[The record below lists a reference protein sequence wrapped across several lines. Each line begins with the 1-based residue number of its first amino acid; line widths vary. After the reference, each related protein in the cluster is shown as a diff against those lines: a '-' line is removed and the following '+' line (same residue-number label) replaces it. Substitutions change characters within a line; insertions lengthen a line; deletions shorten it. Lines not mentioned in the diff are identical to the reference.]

1 VSFNTAIFY
10 DIENLLKGYSF
21 SSHLISNLSLEEI
34 LQRIRKTDRI
44 GQIAVQRAYANW
56 SDPRLGIMR
65 GEINELGIDPIQVFG
80 FSREHKKNA
89 ADIQL
94 SIDAI
99 DLAHIR
105 PSIEVYIIVSGDG
118 GFAALAKK
126 LHEYGKTVIGCAY
139 DNAANRTFQAVCDH
153 FVRIADPT
161 EDDRQRLSSSSSVI
175 RPLDGI
181 DPRNARLI
189 SHIKRP
195 TSQDPEEVAAK
206 TKEILHWYATD
217 RTCRAELL
225 VGGIHLS
232 VVQQALR
239 QVIPDLQTIRF
250 GFAKFVEYM
259 QYACKDSELCIARI
273 PPSQVVLRLRA
284 AAPSDAEI
292 LPDMSLR
299 TAHSIE
305 TYQSILSV
313 GSPIYR
319 LPPPHELYII
329 ANWVVKNPMQRVTLA
344 MANEE
349 IVRGLNGA
357 VASEVVK
364 LSLFSFVAAG
374 VFVREPV
381 TVQVSEQ
388 RISLHPEVNSIEHV
402 STILRQ
408 AVSRKISAFL
418 TEPVKEEILDQILPN
433 LN

>member
-34 LQRIRKTDRI
+34 LQRIRKTDKI

-65 GEINELGIDPIQVFG
+65 GEINELGIDPVQVFG
-80 FSREHKKNA
+80 FSREQKKNA

-153 FVRIADPT
+153 FVRITDPT
-161 EDDRQRLSSSSSVI
+161 EDDRQRLGSSTVV
-175 RPLDGI
+175 RALDGI

-189 SHIKRP
+189 SQIKRP
-195 TSQDPEEVAAK
+195 TSQSPEEIAAK
-206 TKEILHWYATD
+206 TKEILHWYASD
-217 RTCRAELL
+217 RTCRSELL

-284 AAPSDAEI
+284 AAPKDAEI

-329 ANWVVKNPMQRVTLA
+329 ANWVIKNPLQQMKLST
-344 MANEE
+344 ANEE

-357 VASEVVK
+357 VAAEVVK
-364 LSLFSFVAAG
+364 LSLFSFVSAG
-374 VFVREPV
+374 IFVREPA
-381 TVQVSEQ
+381 TTHVSEQ
-388 RISLHPEVNSIEHV
+388 RVSLHPEVSSIEHV
-402 STILRQ
+402 SLMLRQ
-408 AVSRKISAFL
+408 AVGRKLAAFL
-418 TEPVKEEILDQILPN
+418 TEPIDEEILNQILPS
-433 LN
+433 LS

>member
-1 VSFNTAIFY
+1 MSFNTAIFY

-34 LQRIRKTDRI
+34 LQRIRKTDKI

-65 GEINELGIDPIQVFG
+65 GEINELGIDPVQVFG
-80 FSREHKKNA
+80 FSREQKKNA

-153 FVRIADPT
+153 FVRITDPT
-161 EDDRQRLSSSSSVI
+161 EDDRQRLGNTVV
-175 RPLDGI
+175 RALDGI

-189 SHIKRP
+189 SQIKRP
-195 TSQDPEEVAAK
+195 ISQSPEEIAAK
-206 TKEILHWYATD
+206 TKEILHWYAND
-217 RTCRAELL
+217 RTCRSELL

-232 VVQQALR
+232 VIQQALR

-284 AAPSDAEI
+284 AAPKDAEI

-329 ANWVVKNPMQRVTLA
+329 ANWVIKNPLQQVKLST
-344 MANEE
+344 ANEE

-357 VASEVVK
+357 VAAEVVK
-364 LSLFSFVAAG
+364 LSLFSFVSAG
-374 VFVREPV
+374 IFVREPA
-381 TVQVSEQ
+381 TTSVSEQ
-388 RISLHPEVNSIEHV
+388 RVSLHPEVSSIEDV
-402 STILRQ
+402 SQMLRQ
-408 AVSRKISAFL
+408 AVARKLTAFL
-418 TEPVKEEILDQILPN
+418 TEPIDEEILNQILPS
-433 LN
+433 LS

>member
-189 SHIKRP
+189 SYIKRP

-329 ANWVVKNPMQRVTLA
+329 ANWVVKNPMQGVTLA

-408 AVSRKISAFL
+408 ALSRKISAFL

>member
-189 SHIKRP
+189 SQIKRP

-206 TKEILHWYATD
+206 TKEILNWYATD

-225 VGGIHLS
+225 MGGIHLS

-329 ANWVVKNPMQRVTLA
+329 ANWIIKNPMQRVTLA
-344 MANEE
+344 TANEE

-357 VASEVVK
+357 VASEIVK

-388 RISLHPEVNSIEHV
+388 RISLHPEVDSIEHV
-402 STILRQ
+402 SNILRQ

-418 TEPVKEEILDQILPN
+418 TEPVREEILDQILPN

>member
-34 LQRIRKTDRI
+34 LQRIRKTDKI

-80 FSREHKKNA
+80 FSREQKKNA

-153 FVRIADPT
+153 FVRITDPT
-161 EDDRQRLSSSSSVI
+161 EDDRQRLGGTVV
-175 RPLDGI
+175 RALDGI

-189 SHIKRP
+189 SQIKRP
-195 TSQDPEEVAAK
+195 NSQSPEEIATK
-206 TKEILHWYATD
+206 TKEILHWYAND
-217 RTCRAELL
+217 RTCRSELL

-239 QVIPDLQTIRF
+239 QVIPELQTIRF

-284 AAPSDAEI
+284 AAPKDAEI

-329 ANWVVKNPMQRVTLA
+329 ANWVIKNPLQRIKLST
-344 MANEE
+344 ANEE

-357 VASEVVK
+357 VAAEVVK
-364 LSLFSFVAAG
+364 LSLFSFVSAG
-374 VFVREPV
+374 IFVREPA
-381 TVQVSEQ
+381 TTSVSEQ
-388 RISLHPEVNSIEHV
+388 RVSLHPEVSSIEHV
-402 STILRQ
+402 SLMLRQ
-408 AVSRKISAFL
+408 AVGRKLTAFL
-418 TEPVKEEILDQILPN
+418 TEPIDEGILNQILPS
-433 LN
+433 LS

>member
-34 LQRIRKTDRI
+34 LQRIRKTDKI
-44 GQIAVQRAYANW
+44 GKIAVQRAYANW

-65 GEINELGIDPIQVFG
+65 SEINELGIDPIQVFG
-80 FSREHKKNA
+80 FSREQKKNA

-105 PSIEVYIIVSGDG
+105 PSIDVYIIVSGDG

-153 FVRIADPT
+153 FVRITDPT
-161 EDDRQRLSSSSSVI
+161 EDDRPRLGSTVV
-175 RPLDGI
+175 RALDGI

-189 SHIKRP
+189 SQIKRP
-195 TSQDPEEVAAK
+195 ISQESEEIAAK
-206 TKEILHWYATD
+206 TKEILHWYAND

-232 VVQQALR
+232 VIQQALR
-239 QVIPDLQTIRF
+239 QVIPELQTIRF

-284 AAPSDAEI
+284 ATPTDAEI

-329 ANWVVKNPMQRVTLA
+329 ANWVIKNPLQRVKLST
-344 MANEE
+344 ANEE

-364 LSLFSFVAAG
+364 LSLFSFVSAG
-374 VFVREPV
+374 IFVREP
-381 TVQVSEQ
+381 TTAHVSEQ
-388 RISLHPEVNSIEHV
+388 RVSLHPQVVSIENV
-402 STILRQ
+402 SEMLRQ
-408 AVSRKISAFL
+408 SVSRKLAAFL
-418 TEPVKEEILDQILPN
+418 TEPIDEEILNQILPK
-433 LN
+433 LG

>member
-1 VSFNTAIFY
+1 
-10 DIENLLKGYSF
+10 
-21 SSHLISNLSLEEI
+21 
-34 LQRIRKTDRI
+34 
-44 GQIAVQRAYANW
+44 
-56 SDPRLGIMR
+56 
-65 GEINELGIDPIQVFG
+65 
-80 FSREHKKNA
+80 
-89 ADIQL
+89 
-94 SIDAI
+94 
-99 DLAHIR
+99 
-105 PSIEVYIIVSGDG
+105 
-118 GFAALAKK
+118 
-126 LHEYGKTVIGCAY
+126 
-139 DNAANRTFQAVCDH
+139 
-153 FVRIADPT
+153 
-161 EDDRQRLSSSSSVI
+161 
-175 RPLDGI
+175 
-181 DPRNARLI
+181 
-189 SHIKRP
+189 
-195 TSQDPEEVAAK
+195 
-206 TKEILHWYATD
+206 
-217 RTCRAELL
+217 
-225 VGGIHLS
+225 
-232 VVQQALR
+232 VQQALR

-329 ANWVVKNPMQRVTLA
+329 ANWIIKNPMQRVTLA
-344 MANEE
+344 TANEE
-349 IVRGLNGA
+349 IVRGLNEA
-357 VASEVVK
+357 VASEIVK

-388 RISLHPEVNSIEHV
+388 RISLHPEVDSIEHV
-402 STILRQ
+402 SNILRQ